1 MAGPFKVERKPS
13 TITIEVSTHAV
24 KKYVKSRNWMPVS
37 VIVFV
42 LIIVAVLAAFVLVI
56 VAVLVAR
63 GKRQQLKSKTQEGE
77 IRDQLKAGR

>member
-1 MAGPFKVERKPS
+1 
-13 TITIEVSTHAV
+13 
-24 KKYVKSRNWMPVS
+24 MPVS

-63 GKRQQLKSKTQEGE
+63 KKTLQLKSKTQEGE
-77 IRDQLKAGR
+77 IRNQLKAGR